1 MSPTKSN
8 RSRPLPACATLAF
21 ADLQPGDHVLQTYVT
36 PEELIPNLSTFVRE
50 GVEGGAHIL
59 AILAPEKRDL
69 LLRHLQEHG
78 AGLPDGWASS
88 RLRCLTADTH
98 VDLEAS
104 LDPSELIDRLSAA
117 AEDLPAPRWVV
128 YDMSE
133 ILPPDVTPD
142 RVDELENRLVQLLS
156 ERPSVALCL
165 YDCRRFASEVLVKVL
180 HLHPLIAVGPAV
192 YSNVYYVPTDDPS
205 RSQIDVIQS
214 CLEAMAQRY
223 EAVEALRES
232 EKLYRTTVDA
242 MNDAVHV
249 VDRDLRVVLL
259 NEALYRNRE
268 KWSVADGG
276 IGKRL
281 FDMFPFLPNRVRQ
294 EYHQVFETGEMLI
307 TEEATTLDDKVV
319 WTETRK
325 IPILD
330 EEGRVYRVATVV
342 RDITGRKE
350 LERQMEERRIY
361 LESVLTNAPDA
372 IVTLGV
378 DHRVLEWNPGAER
391 LFGYTKAEALGR
403 SIDDL
408 ITGSDPEIYQEATGF
423 TEAVLSG
430 VEVPPTES
438 IRYCKDGRAVDVI
451 LAGSPIYAE
460 GELVGSVVVYTDITQ
475 RRKAERELQQRTA
488 QLEALRQVSLE
499 LTAQLDLEALLRSIA
514 SRAVQLLNGKAGGV
528 YLYRPTMDVLEFVMS
543 IGPNPAPI
551 GTRLQK
557 GEGLSGRIWQE
568 GHPIIVDDYRAWEH
582 RAVTYSGL
590 PFTAVIGAPVRWGD
604 EFLGVLNVT
613 ADPPRTF
620 SAQHAEL
627 LSLFATQAAIAI
639 RNAQLYEEARLRA
652 EELADALSKL
662 QELDRLKSQFV
673 QNVSHEFRSPLSL
686 IRGYADLLENGTLGE
701 LQPEQEKPVAVIAR
715 RSRMLSDLVQ
725 DITLILEAEVNP
737 PPADPVAMDELA
749 QAAVEDFQLVAQE
762 NGIVLEQDIPAQLP
776 PVSGSVHYMRR
787 VLDNL
792 IGNAIKFTPEGGTI
806 LVRLTQKEDAVLL
819 VVEDTGIG
827 IAPEKQEQIFDRF
840 YQVDGSTKRRYGGVG
855 LGLALVKELVET
867 YGGHVAVES
876 VLGQG
881 STFRV
886 SLPRYPVDEA

>member
-1 MSPTKSN
+1 
-8 RSRPLPACATLAF
+8 
-21 ADLQPGDHVLQTYVT
+21 
-36 PEELIPNLSTFVRE
+36 
-50 GVEGGAHIL
+50 
-59 AILAPEKRDL
+59 
-69 LLRHLQEHG
+69 
-78 AGLPDGWASS
+78 
-88 RLRCLTADTH
+88 
-98 VDLEAS
+98 
-104 LDPSELIDRLSAA
+104 
-117 AEDLPAPRWVV
+117 
-128 YDMSE
+128 
-133 ILPPDVTPD
+133 
-142 RVDELENRLVQLLS
+142 
-156 ERPSVALCL
+156 
-165 YDCRRFASEVLVKVL
+165 
-180 HLHPLIAVGPAV
+180 
-192 YSNVYYVPTDDPS
+192 
-205 RSQIDVIQS
+205 
-214 CLEAMAQRY
+214 
-223 EAVEALRES
+223 
-232 EKLYRTTVDA
+232 
-242 MNDAVHV
+242 
-249 VDRDLRVVLL
+249 
-259 NEALYRNRE
+259 
-268 KWSVADGG
+268 
-276 IGKRL
+276 
-281 FDMFPFLPNRVRQ
+281 
-294 EYHQVFETGEMLI
+294 
-307 TEEATTLDDKVV
+307 
-319 WTETRK
+319 
-325 IPILD
+325 
-330 EEGRVYRVATVV
+330 
-342 RDITGRKE
+342 
-350 LERQMEERRIY
+350 
-361 LESVLTNAPDA
+361 
-372 IVTLGV
+372 
-378 DHRVLEWNPGAER
+378 
-391 LFGYTKAEALGR
+391 
-403 SIDDL
+403 
-408 ITGSDPEIYQEATGF
+408 
-423 TEAVLSG
+423 
-430 VEVPPTES
+430 
-438 IRYCKDGRAVDVI
+438 
-451 LAGSPIYAE
+451 
-460 GELVGSVVVYTDITQ
+460 
-475 RRKAERELQQRTA
+475 
-488 QLEALRQVSLE
+488 
-499 LTAQLDLEALLRSIA
+499 
-514 SRAVQLLNGKAGGV
+514 
-528 YLYRPTMDVLEFVMS
+528 VLEFVMS

-557 GEGLSGRIWQE
+557 GEGLSGRIWEE

-652 EELADALSKL
+652 EELARALSKL

-701 LQPEQEKPVAVIAR
+701 LQPEQEKPVTVIAR

-737 PPADPVAMDELA
+737 PPEAPVAMDELA
-749 QAAVEDFQLVAQE
+749 QTAVEDFQLVAQE
-762 NGIVLEQDIPAQLP
+762 NDIVLEQDIPAQLP

-886 SLPRYPVDEA
+886 SLPLYPVDEA